1 MAGPKVHGALEDPP
15 YRCFVLL
22 NALFL
27 EEVLRPLA
35 HAELR
40 PSVVLDMALEL
51 ESKSYRKAE

>member
-1 MAGPKVHGALEDPP
+1 MAGPKVHGVPEDPP
-15 YRCFVLL
+15 YRCFVSL

-35 HAELR
+35 HAEQRL
-40 PSVVLDMALEL
+40 SVALDMALEL